1 MIGGQKQEGSDIIVQ
16 ILINGKDRTRK
27 YDKFGSEIQYNIT
40 WDSDKPSFKG
50 FDGELT
56 IVLNKGAKIAEQRP
70 TISSENLV
78 QEIQGSPI
86 YKIKVRQYMTKP
98 ASPEFDFHN
107 KWNNGVPM
115 PMRIM
120 VGRKLKETRGMVQME
135 LWGEIT
141 EEVTHSCIY
150 YDMDANLITDKQ
162 FDEWGKELV
171 KLQSDYPEIA
181 SRVCYAKAFKDWDA
195 STGAFLPLKDEWVVR
210 KSKQLLNYK
219 NVKEN
224 D

>member
-1 MIGGQKQEGSDIIVQ
+1 MLNLLEGYKGSLEVNGIMYNDLKEAVQ
-16 ILINGKDRTRK
+16 A
-27 YDKFGSEIQYNIT
+27 
-40 WDSDKPSFKG
+40 FKG

-70 TISSENLV
+70 TISSENPI

-98 ASPEFDFHN
+98 SSPEFDFHD

-135 LWGEIT
+135 LWGEIIDEIST
-141 EEVTHSCIY
+141 HCMKCGKRLTNNVSKFFGIGPECGRHNYTNPFETDEELKAAVKNMQEQLKEIKWTGWVIKSAIEKEIY
-150 YDMDANLITDKQ
+150 LEDRRLD
-162 FDEWGKELV
+162 
-171 KLQSDYPEIA
+171 
-181 SRVCYAKAFKDWDA
+181 
-195 STGAFLPLKDEWVVR
+195 
-210 KSKQLLNYK
+210 
-219 NVKEN
+219 
-224 D
+224 

>member
-1 MIGGQKQEGSDIIVQ
+1 MLNLLEGYKGS
-16 ILINGKDRTRK
+16 LEINGIMYSSVKAAVQTLK
-27 YDKFGSEIQYNIT
+27 E
-40 WDSDKPSFKG
+40 

-56 IVLNKGAKIAEQRP
+56 VVLNKGAKIAEQRP
-70 TISSENLV
+70 TIPSENPV

-98 ASPEFDFHN
+98 ASPEFDFHD

-141 EEVTHSCIY
+141 EELTHHCMKCGRVLSNPVSKYFGIGPECGGHNY
-150 YDMDANLITDKQ
+150 TNPFETDEELKLAVKDMQEQLKEIKWTGWIIKSALEKFELIRQESID
-162 FDEWGKELV
+162 
-171 KLQSDYPEIA
+171 
-181 SRVCYAKAFKDWDA
+181 
-195 STGAFLPLKDEWVVR
+195 
-210 KSKQLLNYK
+210 
-219 NVKEN
+219 
-224 D
+224 